1 MSCSRREG
9 EPPWREKG
17 ETVSHVV
24 LLAVFSCPCTSLPAA
39 AMRGDLIAALLSLGL
54 AALAVSTAGGGRPGS
69 KASGATRL
77 GDPTGGGGVGAG
89 PLPPRAPE
97 QTGTAAG
104 GLPQA
109 PTQHRAR
116 QGGQSG
122 PMATEAAATG
132 GSQTSGQPSHH
143 RVQQPQTQSQY
154 QRPRSSQPPLQPP
167 QPVQPTAQQSPQWQ
181 PQVQAAVSSTWPAAT
196 TSPHTAHAGTQQQ
209 QPRPTAGHH
218 QMSPQL
224 TAQVNDQPHAAATV
238 WEALVPPSQLRPL
251 PHSTATQSAQQPEP
265 HQPAGPQMPH
275 QEPPQ
280 SLAAVHSKPTALYP
294 AQPTRV
300 R

>member
-1 MSCSRREG
+1 MHITTRS
-9 EPPWREKG
+9 
-17 ETVSHVV
+17 SHE
-24 LLAVFSCPCTSLPAA
+24 
-39 AMRGDLIAALLSLGL
+39 GDLIAALLSLGL

-104 GLPQA
+104 DYPRHRRSTA
-109 PTQHRAR
+109 PGREGSQGQWRQRRRRPGGAKPADSPPTTVSSNRRPSHNTRDRAR
-116 QGGQSG
+116 ANLHYNHHNPCSRPLSSLHNGNRKCKQLL
-122 PMATEAAATG
+122 AAPG
-132 GSQTSGQPSHH
+132 
-143 RVQQPQTQSQY
+143 
-154 QRPRSSQPPLQPP
+154 PLQPP
-167 QPVQPTAQQSPQWQ
+167 APT
-181 PQVQAAVSSTWPAAT
+181 
-196 TSPHTAHAGTQQQ
+196 PHTRGRNSSK
-209 QPRPTAGHH
+209 PRPTAGHH